1 MSPEHNPLGVP
12 ETALI
17 TAILGC
23 LRQPRQGDS
32 LTSLQ
37 KLLALATMILL
48 ATGNEKYSGIP
59 FNPMGKFVAAAHA
72 CLIFVPTS
80 VQLIRQS
87 TVVHMQ
93 AVKFKPSCKI
103 M

>member
-1 MSPEHNPLGVP
+1 LR
-12 ETALI
+12 LI
-17 TAILGC
+17 AGGWFV
-23 LRQPRQGDS
+23 LREKYCWLVADKPSEQ
-32 LTSLQ
+32 
-37 KLLALATMILL
+37 AVATMILR

-87 TVVHMQ
+87 TLVHMQ
-93 AVKFKPSCKI
+93 AVNFNWSCKI